1 MTQIFKLFAV
11 ALCLC
16 SATIMRGEVTL
27 MVANDLG
34 RNGAYEQRPIA
45 ATMGKVAEEMG
56 PDAVMAIGDTFHYM
70 GVQSVSDPLWYTNFE
85 LIYNHPELQVP
96 WHPVLG
102 NHEYRGNSQAV
113 IDYSNISRRWEMP
126 SRYYTKVYA
135 DSHDGTTVRLVF
147 IDTAPLI
154 NKYRNDK
161 VDYPDV
167 CNQDMDRQLAWL
179 DSILGSAK
187 EDWVIVAGHHPIYA
201 ETSKSP
207 GERTD
212 LQKRVEPI
220 LKRHKVNLAIGG
232 HVHNFQ
238 HIRHDGIDYV
248 VNSSG
253 SQSRKVKPI
262 PETLFCSSEPGFS
275 TIEANKTELLYKM
288 LDKTGQVIYSFT
300 LPKK

>member
-45 ATMGKVAEEMG
+45 AAMGRVAEEMG

-207 GERTD
+207 SERTD

-253 SQSRKVKPI
+253 SQSRKVKPL

-288 LDKTGQVIYSFT
+288 RDKTGQVIYSFT

>member
-45 ATMGKVAEEMG
+45 AAMGKVAEEMG

-207 GERTD
+207 SERTD

>member
-45 ATMGKVAEEMG
+45 AAMGKVAEEMG

-253 SQSRKVKPI
+253 SQSRKVKPL

>member
-1 MTQIFKLFAV
+1 
-11 ALCLC
+11 
-16 SATIMRGEVTL
+16 

-45 ATMGKVAEEMG
+45 AAMGKVAEEMG

-207 GERTD
+207 SERTD

-253 SQSRKVKPI
+253 SQSRKVKPL

-288 LDKTGQVIYSFT
+288 RDKTGQVIYSFT

>member
-45 ATMGKVAEEMG
+45 AAMGKVAEEMG

-207 GERTD
+207 SERTD

-253 SQSRKVKPI
+253 SQSRKVKPL

-288 LDKTGQVIYSFT
+288 RDKTGQVIYSFT